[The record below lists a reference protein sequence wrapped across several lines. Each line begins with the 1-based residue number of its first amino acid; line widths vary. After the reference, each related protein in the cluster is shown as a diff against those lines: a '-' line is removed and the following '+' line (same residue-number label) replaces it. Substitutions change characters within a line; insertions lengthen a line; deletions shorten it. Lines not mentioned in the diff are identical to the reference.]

1 MPRLFRVLRLAR
13 LAHHIA
19 AVLPVGALALT
30 SIAAGAGCGPQYVRG
45 SEVEGLDDQAM
56 GTGLD
61 KRDMEQLLHENLKSL
76 MASPVANRWNQEGS
90 RPTLAIYPLA
100 NETSEHIDS
109 QLNALL
115 SDVETFMVNS
125 ALVTVVSVERQ
136 RQMIAELEK
145 QHGGG
150 FDPNHVAEY
159 NRQLGAKYYLTG
171 KVYAADERAEDVRR
185 VQYFMFMQLIDV
197 STSGVLW
204 QNKAAFTKALVD

>member
-1 MPRLFRVLRLAR
+1 MPFFRRFVPAALLA
-13 LAHHIA
+13 A
-19 AVLPVGALALT
+19 ASFT
-30 SIAAGAGCGPQYVRG
+30 IGCGSDATYVRG
-45 SEVEGLDDQAM
+45 SQVPGIDDAAM

-61 KRDMEQLLHENLKSL
+61 RRDIEQLLHENLKAL
-76 MASPVANRWNQEGS
+76 MSAPVAQQWNTDHS

-109 QLNALL
+109 QLQALL

-125 ALVTVVSVERQ
+125 QLVTVVSVERQ
-136 RQMIAELEK
+136 RQMIEELEK

-150 FDPNHVAEY
+150 FDPRHIADY

-171 KVYAADERAEDVRR
+171 KVYNADERADGERR

-197 STSGVLW
+197 ATSAVVW
-204 QNKAAFTKALVD
+204 QNKAAFTKALIRR

>member
-1 MPRLFRVLRLAR
+1 MPRLSRLAR
-13 LAHHIA
+13 LPRHVIS
-19 AVLPVGALALT
+19 VLPVAAIALT
-30 SIAAGAGCGPQYVRG
+30 SIAGGAGCGPQYVRG